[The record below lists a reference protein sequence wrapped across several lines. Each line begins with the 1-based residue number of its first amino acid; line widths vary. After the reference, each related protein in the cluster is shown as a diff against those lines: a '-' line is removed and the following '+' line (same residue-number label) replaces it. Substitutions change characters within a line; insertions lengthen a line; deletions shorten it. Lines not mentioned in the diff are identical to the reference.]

1 MTVAEKRAELRRRIG
16 PLTLPINGQYP
27 RPWMVDGDPAEAE
40 VFIVGRNPGKMFLEE
55 DLCKRGIRNHAQF
68 LDALFNCGAPDNCRA
83 LYDKVTEPSRTRRNL
98 DHFRACLERESVVKV
113 LETNV
118 ICYAT
123 TTTSKHLRRDEHQG
137 GESRGREVF
146 SVVLDVIRPKA
157 LVVFGADATK
167 DLGKALS
174 APGRKVKLLP
184 PVHDPEFKLRPESAK
199 TAWGE
204 VNVLAI
210 PSLAPPAWNKWSR
223 QADAA
228 FPVIARTVAEILRK
242 AE

>member
-1 MTVAEKRAELRRRIG
+1 MIRIRRRRKFS
-16 PLTLPINGQYP
+16 L
-27 RPWMVDGDPAEAE
+27 
-40 VFIVGRNPGKMFLEE
+40 VGRNPGITIAEADAGSHQE
-55 DLCKRGIRNHAQF
+55 F
-68 LDALFNCGAPDNCRA
+68 LDAMFNCAGPGRCYELIRNSRDWQARRA
-83 LYDKVTEPSRTRRNL
+83 STRPNL
-98 DHFRACLERESVVKV
+98 DLLHDHLKREGVTNV

-123 TTTSKHLRRDEHQG
+123 PMSKDLRRDEHKG
-137 GESRGREVF
+137 GTSKGREIF

-157 LVVFGADATK
+157 LVVFGKGATK